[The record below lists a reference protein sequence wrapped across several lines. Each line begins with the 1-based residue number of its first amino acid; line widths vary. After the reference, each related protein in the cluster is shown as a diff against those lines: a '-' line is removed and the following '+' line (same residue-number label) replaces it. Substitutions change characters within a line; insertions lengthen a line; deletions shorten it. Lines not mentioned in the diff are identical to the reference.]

1 MISLIEAKLHLRID
15 HTEDDPLITLYIGAA
30 QEQIERHIQRKII
43 TDEEV
48 RTSADDVVNNSALKA
63 AALLF
68 IGNLYENREATTD
81 KPSEL
86 PLGYWSL
93 IQPYR
98 VMGV

>member
-1 MISLIEAKLHLRID
+1 MISLIEAKLHLRVD
-15 HTEDDPLITLYIGAA
+15 FNDDDELIKLYIGAA
-30 QEQIERHIQRKII
+30 TEQIERHIQRKII

-81 KPSEL
+81 KPNEL

>member
-1 MISLIEAKLHLRID
+1 MISLEQAKLHLRID

-43 TDEEV
+43 TDEEE
-48 RTSADDVVNNSALKA
+48 RTSAYDVVNNSALKA

-68 IGNLYENREATTD
+68 VGNLYENREATTD
-81 KPSEL
+81 KPNEL

-98 VMGV
+98 IMGV

>member
-1 MISLIEAKLHLRID
+1 MISLEQAKQHLRVD
-15 HTEDDPLITLYIGAA
+15 FNDDDELIMLYIGAA
-30 QEQIERHIQRKII
+30 TEQIERHIQRKLIA
-43 TDEEV
+43 TEDE
-48 RTSADDVVNNSALKA
+48 RSGGDDLLINDALKA

-68 IGNLYENREATTD
+68 VGNLYENREATTD

>member
-43 TDEEV
+43 TDEEE

-81 KPSEL
+81 KPNEL

>member
-48 RTSADDVVNNSALKA
+48 RKSADDVVNNSALKA

-81 KPSEL
+81 KPNEL

>member
-43 TDEEV
+43 TNEEV
-48 RTSADDVVNNSALKA
+48 RTSDDDVVNNSALKA

-81 KPSEL
+81 KPNEL

>member
-1 MISLIEAKLHLRID
+1 MIALIEAKLHLRID

-43 TDEEV
+43 TDEEE

-81 KPSEL
+81 KPNEL